1 MLWLMHTLTYT
12 ARMDK
17 MYTISYD
24 NVSRKRKQLKKN
36 LVVHFGFCLVQL
48 RLTPIETT
56 TIWIH
61 TEMHTA
67 HAKMMSKSLASK
79 FQMSEPAIQFK
90 CENKCVETNP
100 NCNIC
105 VTQFTDFCSLFYAN
119 KTWVFVHSVFLWF
132 SHLNLLC
139 LLRAKIAALLLDTNS
154 GLVES
159 LFHHFVWPTHFPTL
173 CDYCT
178 KQTGL
183 SQSFIDQLKPFSNV
197 CNKCLTWL
205 CQHIVKRNLV
215 FASPLNSQHTHT
227 EKWMEMFRTEQTNKQ
242 TNQKMK
248 NLL

>member
-1 MLWLMHTLTYT
+1 MHTLTYT

-48 RLTPIETT
+48 RLTPIETM

-105 VTQFTDFCSLFYAN
+105 VTQFTDFCSLFLCKQN
-119 KTWVFVHSVFLWF
+119 MSFRSF
-132 SHLNLLC
+132 S
-139 LLRAKIAALLLDTNS
+139 
-154 GLVES
+154 
-159 LFHHFVWPTHFPTL
+159 FP
-173 CDYCT
+173 
-178 KQTGL
+178 
-183 SQSFIDQLKPFSNV
+183 
-197 CNKCLTWL
+197 
-205 CQHIVKRNLV
+205 LV
-215 FASPLNSQHTHT
+215 FSFEFALPFACKNCGITTGHEQWARRISIPSFCVANIFPYAVRLLYQANGTIAIVHRST
-227 EKWMEMFRTEQTNKQ
+227 ETIFQ
-242 TNQKMK
+242 
-248 NLL
+248 